1 MGPRLSNHPG
11 RGRAWAGGPE
21 DRRSAASYG
30 GKTLNF
36 CGAAGTR
43 HCACRL
49 ICWHL
54 HLLVRRGG
62 CQAGYGG
69 KGRGQLT
76 VFDEEQRGQM
86 GESPGA
92 SALYIASLAEELAR
106 LARTHGFETLA
117 YLLDLARLEADHI
130 SKSSSSKP

>member
-1 MGPRLSNHPG
+1 M
-11 RGRAWAGGPE
+11 
-21 DRRSAASYG
+21 AATEG
-30 GKTLNF
+30 
-36 CGAAGTR
+36 
-43 HCACRL
+43 
-49 ICWHL
+49 
-54 HLLVRRGG
+54 
-62 CQAGYGG
+62 
-69 KGRGQLT
+69 GQLT
-76 VFDEEQRGQM
+76 ASDDQQRGRM